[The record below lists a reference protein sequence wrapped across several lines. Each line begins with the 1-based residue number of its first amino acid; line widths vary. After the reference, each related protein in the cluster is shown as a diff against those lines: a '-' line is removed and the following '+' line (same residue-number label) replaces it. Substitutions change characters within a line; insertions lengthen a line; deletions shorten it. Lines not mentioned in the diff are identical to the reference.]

1 MFEGLKWIRLVPD
14 QPGKGGSK
22 SGFHSFPATPMND
35 TRTTQYF
42 HVYRGRWSK
51 DQDTLALAGITN
63 DVTAGAVNGSLHT
76 YTYPSLTDPSAVPS
90 TTVLGHHV
98 DRPGGIFE
106 NRYWDFTH
114 GTNRDSHNGVSTS
127 PNSVPATWLNINGRC
142 FAADGAREGFIM
154 DDRTP
159 AIHAQPNQTLGIGV
173 PTQPFGPTT
182 LSAGLGTNI
191 CPYGTA
197 YVYAV
202 SAISGI
208 YVNHP
213 DPNNQLGTILATD
226 TVVLSIIDPNI
237 TSPYTGA
244 ITGAGL
250 TPSADAVT
258 SNTTTFTAPGTGISI
273 DPAVNPS
280 LVTLVGGNWP
290 AGIAYAGLS
299 INFNGYS
306 YVIATHGHNPTDFDL
321 NGNSISTAATEA
333 IIMGVYDGPAL
344 VNVPYTITGC
354 QFHVAGT
361 GSTLQTVNTASG
373 ATPPGFAFGYSQSTA
388 SNLVQVKV
396 LCTRANGFYR
406 NLGYIALGPTGGGTR
421 QTVTDAKMNGNPNPT
436 NDVRS
441 ASNPWVATDVGKTIV
456 VDQAG
461 TASTMLI
468 TTITSF
474 IAVGSVNT
482 ADQNTSGNNLTNVRA
497 WWGTGFISTTDGAMA
512 AGSAHLTSASNPF
525 VLADVGK
532 TIMVAGAGDL
542 GGVSALYSSIKT
554 FVAANE
560 VILNDVVVPAGGVTG
575 KQAVW
580 GGGTADATPGPTY
593 AYAWYDPETGHC
605 SNISPIYQVP
615 QPTAQG
621 SYSDFS
627 NLTPVFKV
635 DPGSLSYPNQATDGI
650 RFSHILMFRTLSTP
664 GASTLYPLGSLNPF
678 IAKVHP
684 GGASTR
690 GTWNPGTKQGWMGIP
705 NNYLNEPFLAPN
717 TAGNYWYDFSS
728 DSDLLLA
735 GGFRAPQF
743 TNDKPRVLLRGGA
756 TRPGYPYAWAYWDQR
771 VWMAN
776 TQDPSVIQFSCDDA
790 QCPLGLPEE
799 SFPPT
804 NILTLPSTDGRVVAI
819 RTLGDMLLVTTD
831 KLAYTI
837 AGNNESNYRLLRI
850 STRMPGTGYYQMD
863 EFSSDLEDTPAI
875 LYYFGRD
882 GSFYEWIPG
891 SSCTDISGPVS
902 DIIKP
907 LAASYSS
914 YVLVHVHCASING
927 RRVAMFSSTGQIF
940 TPLIFDIDNRTWT
953 TGEIDDG
960 TTFATSFMSTASPC
974 FATLSGTDP
983 PTMELFSAKRPF
995 QQDITVRRWLGDNP
1009 THSTVPAVLAT
1020 FPLNFDNT
1028 KTRKQLCMVNAHVSG
1043 GTATCKVDVNEVAG
1057 STVSM
1062 GTYAAAGDAL
1072 YSIYG
1077 AGAVPVDSATAADL
1091 VTLTAQFN
1099 PANGAAPVGYRFVVT
1114 VTGTATT
1121 AQDVYAIDV
1130 GFKDYLEPG
1139 QVDP

>member
-42 HVYRGRWSK
+42 HVYRGRWAK
-51 DQDTLALAGITN
+51 DQDTLPLAGITN
-63 DVTAGAVNGSLHT
+63 DPTGVNGSLHT
-76 YTYPSLTDPSAVPS
+76 YIYPSLIDPSANPS
-90 TTVLGHHV
+90 STVLGHHV
-98 DRPGGIFE
+98 NISGGVFQ

-114 GTNRDSHNGVSTS
+114 GTTRDTHPGSNTS
-127 PNSVPATWLNINGRC
+127 PNAVPATWLNINGRC

-173 PTQPFGPTT
+173 PTQP
-182 LSAGLGTNI
+182 LSQVGQTALQAAASLPADPNVTPWGTGYIHLGS
-191 CPYGTA
+191 
-197 YVYAV
+197 VYL
-202 SAISGI
+202 
-208 YVNHP
+208 NHP
-213 DPNNQLGTILATD
+213 NPNNQLGTILAGE
-226 TVVLSIIDPNI
+226 TVKPFVIDPGMTTMYAYAGGPPLNAMGAVVG
-237 TSPYTGA
+237 SP
-244 ITGAGL
+244 L
-250 TPSADAVT
+250 T
-258 SNTTTFTAPGTGISI
+258 SNTTTFTATGTISI
-273 DPAVNPS
+273 TQGTSV
-280 LVTLVGGNWP
+280 VTLAGGTWP
-290 AGIAYAGLS
+290 AGFQYAGLS

-306 YVIATHGHNPTDFDL
+306 FVILDTGDGATTIYDI
-321 NGNSISTAATEA
+321 NGNGSVQANTVAYIL
-333 IIMGVYDGPAL
+333 GVYDGPTLAGI
-344 VNVPYTITGC
+344 PYTITGC
-354 QFHVAGT
+354 QVKLT
-361 GSTLQTVNTASG
+361 VTSNISIVNTNSAAS
-373 ATPPGFAFGYSQSTA
+373 PPGFAFGYSQSTN
-388 SNLVQVKV
+388 SNLVQVLVEAKR
-396 LCTRANGFYR
+396 TNGLYR
-406 NLGYIALGPTGGGTR
+406 NLGNISLGPVGALALHVIHDGIMPKDSFILNSASGNFLPTDVGQTIVLDKAESGTGTLLVTTISEYKSPSQVWLVAEQGTGAALA
-421 QTVTDAKMNGNPNPT
+421 VPVAIWGPKIIGVGDASMGALS
-436 NDVRS
+436 NDLTS
-441 ASNPWVATDVGKTIV
+441 PSNPW
-456 VDQAG
+456 
-461 TASTMLI
+461 S
-468 TTITSF
+468 
-474 IAVGSVNT
+474 
-482 ADQNTSGNNLTNVRA
+482 SGN
-497 WWGTGFISTTDGAMA
+497 
-512 AGSAHLTSASNPF
+512 
-525 VLADVGK
+525 VGD
-532 TIMVAGAGDL
+532 TIIIQAAGAG
-542 GGVSALYSSIKT
+542 GNALLTTIAS
-554 FVAANE
+554 FVN
-560 VILNDVVVPAGGVTG
+560 AGHVTTTAPSVG
-575 KQAVW
+575 AITTLQAYW
-580 GGGTADATPGPTY
+580 QDALAGTTTGPTY

-605 SNISPIYQVP
+605 SNITPIYQVP
-615 QPTAQG
+615 APVAIGT
-621 SYSDFS
+621 YSDFS
-627 NLTPVFKV
+627 NLTPVFGV
-635 DPGSLSYPNQATDGI
+635 DPGSISYPQQSTDGI
-650 RFSHILMFRTLSTP
+650 RFSHILFFRTLSTP

-678 IAKVHP
+678 VGKVHP

-690 GTWNPGTKQGWMGIP
+690 GSWNPGTFTGWMGLP
-705 NNYLNEPFLAPN
+705 NNYLAEPLLAPN
-717 TAGNYWYDFSS
+717 TGPNYWYDFSS
-728 DSDLLLA
+728 DSDLLLS

-756 TRPGYPYAWAYWDQR
+756 IQAGYPYAWAYWDGR

-776 TQDPSVIQFSCDDA
+776 TQDPSVIQFSCDNA

-907 LAASYSS
+907 FAASYAA
-914 YVLVHVHCASING
+914 YATVHVHCGNVAG
-927 RRVAMFSSTGQIF
+927 RRVAIF
-940 TPLIFDIDNRTWT
+940 TASGNPTNLPLIFDIDNRTWT
-953 TGEIDDG
+953 TGEVDDG
-960 TTFATSFMSTASPC
+960 TTFASNLMQTANLC
-974 FATLSGTDP
+974 FETLTGTDP
-983 PTMELFSAKRPF
+983 PVMELFSVKRPF

-1009 THSTVPAVLAT
+1009 THSTTPAVLAT

-1077 AGAVPVDSATAADL
+1077 AGAVPVDSATAEDL

-1099 PANGAAPVGYRFVVT
+1099 PANGAPPVGYRFVVT